1 MVDVVMRWFV
11 LYARARQLPAAV
23 VAVVVAV
30 GVLGYLAWPGG
41 SPQLGAFG
49 AAVGVAVVATGL
61 GGHDLAL
68 ERTAAFGWPPRRA
81 GHLVVGGAVVVVPL
95 VAVGWVAEPIA
106 AEAFLVRDV
115 VGLGGLAALGAVV
128 FGARAAWALPVGW
141 AGVTLVVPAAD
152 EHWLSRLATWPVQP
166 EGTTSATVA
175 AVVLGCTGLLVHSWL
190 GCRR

>member
-1 MVDVVMRWFV
+1 LV
-11 LYARARQLPAAV
+11 LYARARQVPVSVLL
-23 VAVVVAV
+23 VVVAV
-30 GVLGYLAWPGG
+30 AGLGWLAWPGG
-41 SPQLGAFG
+41 SPQFGAFG
-49 AAVGVAVVATGL
+49 AAVGVAVVAAGL

-81 GHLVVGGAVVVVPL
+81 GHLVVGGAVVAVL
-95 VAVGWVAEPIA
+95 LLAVGRVGEPLA
-106 AEAFLVRDV
+106 ADAFLVRDV

-152 EHWLSRLATWPVQP
+152 EHWVSRLLTWPVQP
-166 EGTTSATVA
+166 EGTTSATVT